1 MKKLK
6 KIVVVGG
13 GTAAW
18 ITISTLLYKIHK
30 SKNIEIV
37 CIDITQLRFVLHDEL
52 QKIKGIERTETF
64 ISLEEG
70 FSRNVQVARGI

>member
-37 CIDITQLRFVLHDEL
+37 CIESKDIPTLGV
-52 QKIKGIERTETF
+52 G
-64 ISLEEG
+64 
-70 FSRNVQVARGI
+70 